1 MKRIFGILLMIMV
14 FGMLVSSVSAE
25 ELKPYDFGDYTLNVP
40 GDNWHWFN
48 APYSGSSNGNGV
60 SISHFYGDEF
70 KEARVTDFEDF
81 SKTYFGNYDLI
92 EDEDGLKVY
101 QAGND
106 YIVAKY
112 SVDELYVIKDKD
124 LNEAK
129 AIAESAQLKSNET
142 VDEDSDKLFTESDAF
157 DNLFKMD
164 IPKKS
169 EFEKINEEG
178 NESYSTVSFKDYN
191 KDIAVNYV
199 ESDDMDAVK
208 EHISEMIGLNDGNL
222 TEEGNLTIA
231 ETVYGENSVYVFS
244 DNKAV
249 EVSSSKVDLDILKE
263 MAKSV
268 EFED

>member
-1 MKRIFGILLMIMV
+1 M
-14 FGMLVSSVSAE
+14 
-25 ELKPYDFGDYTLNVP
+25 
-40 GDNWHWFN
+40 
-48 APYSGSSNGNGV
+48 
-60 SISHFYGDEF
+60 
-70 KEARVTDFEDF
+70 
-81 SKTYFGNYDLI
+81 
-92 EDEDGLKVY
+92 
-101 QAGND
+101 
-106 YIVAKY
+106 
-112 SVDELYVIKDKD
+112 
-124 LNEAK
+124 NEAK

>member
-14 FGMLVSSVSAE
+14 FGMLISSVSAE

-48 APYSGSSNGNGV
+48 APYPGSSNGNGV

-92 EDEDGLKVY
+92 EDADGLKVY

-169 EFEKINEEG
+169 EF
-178 NESYSTVSFKDYN
+178 
-191 KDIAVNYV
+191 
-199 ESDDMDAVK
+199 
-208 EHISEMIGLNDGNL
+208 
-222 TEEGNLTIA
+222 
-231 ETVYGENSVYVFS
+231 FS
-244 DNKAV
+244 KNAF
-249 EVSSSKVDLDILKE
+249 
-263 MAKSV
+263 
-268 EFED
+268 EFALIKLYYQANPD